1 MSDSSFD
8 SRSGCAAAQ
17 ARRAAGPVAGSQP
30 PACVTAADRSMRDP
44 ARAFLLGPL
53 LKGVS
58 RSFYLTLRVLPAGM
72 RDPVGLAYLLARA
85 ADTIADTPLIKPALR
100 LSMLLTLRAHVNGDE
115 HDCGSLREIAGQLA
129 AQQQQSDERRLLE
142 SLEPALAILQQ
153 LDERDREAVRDIVS
167 TLTRGMEFDL
177 TTFAHE
183 RSGQIVALRAWHE
196 LDQYTYMVAGCVG
209 AFWTEMTYTHL
220 PRALHG
226 DPVAMAER
234 GVRFGRALQ
243 LTNVLRDC
251 AKDLR
256 IGRCYLP
263 STMLE
268 RYGLTPQDLLTA
280 EAAGRARP
288 VMLELVRHA
297 LDQFRDAIDYT
308 LAIRRSAPRLRL
320 ACLWPIVI
328 GLKTLLLLV
337 DSANWLVPEATV
349 KVRRQQVYGVIA
361 TSILLVGSDTLLRAW
376 LERLIAAIECQ
387 LHCTS
392 RDGG

>member
-8 SRSGCAAAQ
+8 SRSGCAAAH
-17 ARRAAGPVAGSQP
+17 ARCAAGPVAGSQP
-30 PACVTAADRSMRDP
+30 PASVTAADQSMRDP
-44 ARAFLLGPL
+44 ARDFLLGPL

-85 ADTIADTPLIKPALR
+85 ADTIADTPLIEPALR
-100 LSMLLTLRAHVNGDE
+100 LKMLLTLRAHVNGDE
-115 HDCGSLREIAGQLA
+115 HDCGPLREIAGQLA
-129 AQQQQSDERRLLE
+129 AQQQSDERLLLE

-177 TTFAHE
+177 ITFAHE

-226 DPVAMAER
+226 DPVAMSER

-256 IGRCYLP
+256 TGRCYLP

-337 DSANWLVPEATV
+337 DSANWLVPEASV
-349 KVRRQQVYGVIA
+349 KVRRQQVYGVIV

-376 LERLIAAIECQ
+376 LERLIAAIECR

>member
-1 MSDSSFD
+1 
-8 SRSGCAAAQ
+8 
-17 ARRAAGPVAGSQP
+17 
-30 PACVTAADRSMRDP
+30 MRDP

-85 ADTIADTPLIKPALR
+85 ADTIADTPLIEPELR
-100 LSMLLTLRAHVNGDE
+100 LRMLLTLRAHVNGDE
-115 HDCGSLREIAGQLA
+115 HDRGPLREIARQLA
-129 AQQQQSDERRLLE
+129 AQQQSNERRLLE

-153 LDERDREAVRDIVS
+153 LGERDREAVRGIVS

-177 TTFAHE
+177 TTFPHE
-183 RSGQIVALRAWHE
+183 CSGRIVALHAWHE

-220 PRALHG
+220 PRALNG
-226 DPVAMAER
+226 DPVAMSER

-308 LAIRRSAPRLRL
+308 LAIRRSTPRLRL

-328 GLKTLLLLV
+328 GLKTLLLLT
-337 DSANWLVPEATV
+337 DSANWLVPEPSV

-361 TSILLVGSDTLLRAW
+361 TSIVLVGSNTLLRAW
-376 LERLIAAIECQ
+376 LERLIAAIERR